1 MDGIKILLIQVAS
14 TFSLAADIRKKIND
28 NLQTVIASNDES
40 LQKLV
45 ALADKKQL
53 TAGKTDTGS
62 TKEQLKEVLKFAQ
75 IAVEEAEKLWNQLT
89 GDVIAD

>member
-1 MDGIKILLIQVAS
+1 MVS
-14 TFSLAADIRKKIND
+14 TFSLVADIRKKIND
-28 NLQTVIASNDES
+28 HLQTVIASNDES

-53 TAGKTDTGS
+53 TAGKTDTGF

-75 IAVEEAEKLWNQLT
+75 MAVEEAEKLWNQLT